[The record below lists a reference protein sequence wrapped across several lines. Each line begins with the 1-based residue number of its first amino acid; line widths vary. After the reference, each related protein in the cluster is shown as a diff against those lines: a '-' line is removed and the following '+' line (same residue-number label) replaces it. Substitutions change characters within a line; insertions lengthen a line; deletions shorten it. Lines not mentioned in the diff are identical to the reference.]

1 MYHVRKERL
10 YFYCT
15 VLSNSLQQGTFS
27 PKPSYSV
34 IAIGIRQAGKSMLF
48 AKLSGTILKKLEPT
62 VGFSV
67 KAVQLPSAILNVK
80 ELGGKYMTA
89 KLLVFVVDSCCNDGN
104 VDLAAAE
111 LQEVLSYS
119 SLESLPLPVLA
130 NKQDVNGARSA
141 DELSGAG
148 LEMLSRMMG
157 LDAIARKRN
166 WHIQACSKDDT
177 ESAKQGLSKLVS
189 FINPDTETSEQNRL

>member
-27 PKPSYSV
+27 PRPSYSV

-80 ELGGKYMTA
+80 ELGGKQKIRKYCHTT
-89 KLLVFVVDSCCNDGN
+89 
-104 VDLAAAE
+104 
-111 LQEVLSYS
+111 
-119 SLESLPLPVLA
+119 LE
-130 NKQDVNGARSA
+130 K
-141 DELSGAG
+141 LSGKCLWWTAVA
-148 LEMLSRMMG
+148 MMVMW
-157 LDAIARKRN
+157 I
-166 WHIQACSKDDT
+166 
-177 ESAKQGLSKLVS
+177 
-189 FINPDTETSEQNRL
+189 